1 MSSIC
6 LIDTSVF
13 TNLLNVPGRNQDK
26 AKVIQA
32 YREYAE
38 LGCKFI
44 LPIAT
49 IFETGNHISQNGD
62 GRIRRATAQ
71 RFITEVKAAF
81 DGSAPWSPAE
91 IPTEQEILLW
101 LEDFPQRAGEN
112 KSSDKP
118 NEGTSLGDLTI
129 IKEFDKCCSRF
140 SMSEIFVWSLDSDLQ
155 RCHYRPYLDS
165 KQGAA

>member
-26 AKVIQA
+26 SEVIQA
-32 YREYAE
+32 YQEYVE
-38 LGCKFI
+38 LNCKFI

-49 IFETGNHISQNGD
+49 ILETGNHIAQNGN
-62 GRIRRATAQ
+62 GRVRRATAQ
-71 RFITEVKAAF
+71 RFINEVKAAF
-81 DGSAPWSPAE
+81 DGLAPWSPAE
-91 IPTEQEILLW
+91 IPTEKEILVW
-101 LEDFPQRAGEN
+101 LEDFPQKAGQN
-112 KSSDKP
+112 KSPDKI

-129 IKEFDKCCSRF
+129 IKEFDKCCARF

-155 RCHYRPYLDS
+155 RCHYRPYLDC
-165 KQGAA
+165 KQSII